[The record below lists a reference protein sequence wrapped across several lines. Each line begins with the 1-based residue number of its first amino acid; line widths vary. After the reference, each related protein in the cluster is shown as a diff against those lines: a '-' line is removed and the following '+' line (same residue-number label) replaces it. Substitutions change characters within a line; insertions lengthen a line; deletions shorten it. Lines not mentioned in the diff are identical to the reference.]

1 MHQSTNRLRLAS
13 TDIALSSFGNGAKKR
28 RESRGEPLHG
38 GEEEAAQRAEGGE
51 ETMVAPTPEGES
63 LSKTR

>member
-1 MHQSTNRLRLAS
+1 M
-13 TDIALSSFGNGAKKR
+13 SSFGNGAKKR